1 MILQAFFGSAQTGLG
16 YQFYGPTG
24 TLLGTRITS
33 GITALPEA
41 GGYVV
46 DATVPSGAA
55 GVYWNSASS
64 SASEDLR
71 DALAASISGDPWLT
85 VVPGSYA
92 AGTAGDALG
101 RLNILPADNPV
112 AVAPAPPSDPDLCL
126 CYVDAEAITG
136 AVLTDLEITINLKTP
151 RPALSEA
158 GRLVSSKAYTM
169 AHLTG
174 TPGRY
179 TLALESGLSY
189 RATCSALWAE
199 PLDFTIPAATETLNL
214 ADA

>member
-24 TLLGTRITS
+24 TLLGSRVTS
-33 GITALPEA
+33 GITALPET
-41 GGYVV
+41 GGYVA

-55 GVYWNSASS
+55 GVYWSSSTS

-71 DALAASISGDPWLT
+71 DALAAASSGDPWLT
-85 VVPGSYA
+85 TVPGAYED
-92 AGTAGDALG
+92 GTAGAALG
-101 RLNILPADNPV
+101 RLNNTPAENPV

-126 CYVDAEAITG
+126 VYVDTEAITG
-136 AVLTDLEITINLKTP
+136 AVLTDLEISINLTT
-151 RPALSEA
+151 ALSEA
-158 GRLVSSKAYTM
+158 GRLVSNRAYAM
-169 AHLTG
+169 AHQSG

-189 RATCSALWAE
+189 QATCRAIWPSPRA
-199 PLDFTIPAATETLNL
+199 FTIPAETETLNL
-214 ADA
+214 AEA